1 MGVPGIQ
8 PFANNGISTA
18 KGLTVTSIENRELS
32 VRQFG
37 VGAGKIIGA
46 CTAAWVE
53 SWTLN
58 EDGSVF
64 LDTLPVRPRG
74 KDGFGHIL

>member
-1 MGVPGIQ
+1 MGVRGIQ
-8 PFANNGISTA
+8 PFANSGISTA
-18 KGLTVTSIENRELS
+18 KGLTVRSIENRELPG
-32 VRQFG
+32 RQCG

-46 CTAAWVE
+46 CTAAWVA

-64 LDTLPVRPRG
+64 LDTSPVRPRG
-74 KDGFGHIL
+74 KDRFGHIL